1 MKLVRCRDHGFD
13 CEFEAHSHSEDEV
26 LQAAGKH
33 AHEVHKLDITPELVQ
48 QVRGSIQDV
57 ADLPA

>member
-13 CEFEAHSHSEDEV
+13 CEFEAHAHSQDEV

-33 AHEVHKLDITPELVQ
+33 AHEVHKLEITPELVQ
-48 QVRGSIQDV
+48 AVIGSIHDV
-57 ADLPA
+57 AEMPA

>member
-13 CEFEAHSHSEDEV
+13 CPFEAHSHSEDEV

-33 AHEVHKLDITPELVQ
+33 ATEVHNLSITPELVQ
-48 QVRGSIQDV
+48 AVKDSIQDV
-57 ADLPA
+57 PEIPA

>member
-33 AHEVHKLDITPELVQ
+33 AVEVHKLTITPELVQ
-48 QVRGSIQDV
+48 AVKGSIRDV
-57 ADLPA
+57 RDLPA